1 MLTEW
6 MRVFCEFFDRNA
18 SQIGAV
24 MYAEGCREGWLQ
36 GEMFRQSEDED
47 FMVNSYKIGSRGK
60 ALDLHGFRP
69 RSSSSPQT
77 MVGEIKIIATSF
89 LNKNIAGRS
98 NISEF
103 IKSDKTIVTQSH
115 LDSVHPKE
123 GSLLKDIV
131 RLKGIL
137 DQDIEKYMILVIPEY
152 ESDEV
157 NVNLKKALFGV
168 EISSIHVK
176 REYPDDHFSV
186 RIWKI

>member
-36 GEMFRQSEDED
+36 GEMFRQSEDEN
-47 FMVNSYKIGSRGK
+47 FMVNSYKIGERGK

-69 RSSSSPQT
+69 RSNSSPQT

-89 LNKNIAGRS
+89 LNKNIAGK
-98 NISEF
+98 NDLSEL
-103 IKSDKTIVTQSH
+103 IKSDKTIITQSH
-115 LDSVHPKE
+115 LDSVNHKE
-123 GSLLKDIV
+123 GSLLKDVV
-131 RLKGIL
+131 RLKGISV
-137 DQDIEKYMILVIPEY
+137 QDIEKYMILVIPEY
-152 ESDEV
+152 ESYKV